1 MLGLPYNIFM
11 LNKERNLSSGLED
24 YLETIYIA
32 SLSDEHLKSA
42 ELARKL
48 NVSRASVSEAVSRLV
63 NKDLVSYNRYE
74 CILLTE
80 KGKKEAKRVYKK
92 HHILDDFFLNV
103 LGVSSELAGENACK
117 IEHIISEEILFKIE
131 KFSDFFKKHKKIL
144 DIYIEESEK

>member
-11 LNKERNLSSGLED
+11 LNKEKNLSSGLED

-32 SLSDEHLKSA
+32 SLSDGHLKSA

-80 KGKKEAKRVYKK
+80 KGKKEARRVYKK
-92 HHILDDFFLNV
+92 HHILDDFFQNV

-117 IEHIISEEILFKIE
+117 IEHIISEEILLKIE